1 MLNNKLGIID
11 AQELAPEEEHLTKKR
26 IRYIGEREVDLIPNK
41 EYTVLSIE
49 HGWYRIVDEPKF
61 LSITKS
67 LVNKG
72 LLIYA

>member
-1 MLNNKLGIID
+1 MLNNKLGISD
-11 AQELAPEEEHLTKKR
+11 ARELAEEEHLTKKR
-26 IRYIGEREVDLIPNK
+26 IRYIGEREVDLITNK